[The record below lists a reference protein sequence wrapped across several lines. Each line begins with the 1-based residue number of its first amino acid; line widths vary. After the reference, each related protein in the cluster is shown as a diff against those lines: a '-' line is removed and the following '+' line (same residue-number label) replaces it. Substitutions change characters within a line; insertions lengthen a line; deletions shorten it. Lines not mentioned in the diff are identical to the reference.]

1 MKYKYTT
8 SILVIGFTLFVGGM
22 SILTPDKL
30 ISQQEGRTLQPLPK
44 GETSEE
50 GSYKKELLNGG
61 AFKKWDN
68 YFSDHIYGRSN
79 FVNTYTDIQMN
90 LGKKYINGIYLGE
103 DNELIKSGNYGI
115 YDEEYRT
122 KRAEHF
128 NKFADKFKNAKTY
141 VVNIPNKNYAYEE
154 KMPIKDFKSGQSI
167 FIGDILNKIDKAK
180 IKVLDLTEEIRK
192 DKNNYYKTDHH
203 LNMNGAYSSYKF
215 IIESINKDIP
225 QVQKPKEKPEFKIK
239 TYEDVF
245 IGSYGRQVLNVVDKM
260 DDIQVYKDKNFKD
273 YKVYNQNGE
282 AKLFYEEQISKD
294 KLDNDYEVYLGGDK
308 PLVKIENKQ
317 SNNELRVVAI
327 GDSMDNPIIPLLAS
341 HFKTTYSFDL
351 RGYEGN
357 LIKEIENINP
367 DVILLIGASNN
378 YIMSTDIFNW
388 DKK

>member
-30 ISQQEGRTLQPLPK
+30 ISEQEGRTLQPLPK
-44 GETSEE
+44 GETFEE
-50 GSYKKELLNGG
+50 GSYKKELLNGE

-68 YFSDHIYGRSN
+68 YFSDHIYGRSK
-79 FVNTYTDIQMN
+79 FVNTYTDIQMS

-103 DNELIKSGNYGI
+103 GNELIKSDNYGI

-122 KRAEHF
+122 QRAEHF
-128 NKFADKFKNAKTY
+128 NKFADNFKSAKTY
-141 VVNIPNKNYAYEE
+141 IVNIPNKNYAYEE

-167 FIGDILNKIDKAK
+167 FIGDILNKIDKEK

-215 IIESINKDIP
+215 IIENINKDIP
-225 QVQKPKEKPEFKIK
+225 QVQKPKEKSEFEIK
-239 TYEDVF
+239 TYEDVY

-273 YKVYNQNGE
+273 YKIYNQDGE
-282 AKLFYEEQISKD
+282 AKLFYEEKISKD
-294 KLDNDYEVYLGGDK
+294 KLNGDYDVYLGGDN
-308 PLVKIENKQ
+308 PFVKIENNQ

-327 GDSMDNPIIPLLAS
+327 GDSMDNPIIPLLAP
-341 HFKTTYSFDL
+341 HFKTTYSYDL
-351 RGYEGN
+351 RGYKGD

>member
-22 SILTPDKL
+22 SILAPDKL
-30 ISQQEGRTLQPLPK
+30 ISQQEGRTLQQLPK
-44 GETSEE
+44 GETFEE
-50 GSYKKELLNGG
+50 ESYKKELLNGD

-167 FIGDILNKIDKAK
+167 FIGDILNKIDKEK

-225 QVQKPKEKPEFKIK
+225 QVQKSKEKSEFEIK

-282 AKLFYEEQISKD
+282 AKLFYEDQISKD
-294 KLDNDYEVYLGGDK
+294 KLDNDYGVYLGGDN
-308 PLVKIENKQ
+308 PLIKIENNQ
-317 SNNELRVVAI
+317 SNNELRVVVI